1 MVKIDLSR
9 SSQSSFQKMKLLD
22 FVDDPNGLQNII
34 R

>member
-22 FVDDPNGLQNII
+22 FVDNPNRLRNII